1 MHFLEVL
8 FLNQEEYQKNQPA
21 YHFRKILRLSLS
33 SVQLFWVV
41 LWLQQPFSMP
51 FKNQCQYELVKT
63 ELKMTNWN
71 GYSVHNSWIHT
82 HHGMVVHKILVTP
95 LWWFTRLMKTLVYIK
110 KCYMVTLYK
119 LLKDQIKLLKKTVRT
134 THCYRKTLVLHSKK
148 VVNWITIKFFTKE

>member
-8 FLNQEEYQKNQPA
+8 FLNREEYQKNQPA

-119 LLKDQIKLLKKTVRT
+119 LLKDQIKLLKKQFLQHIAIEKHLYYTV
-134 THCYRKTLVLHSKK
+134 KK
-148 VVNWITIKFFTKE
+148 LLIE